1 MKILKR
7 DIEDDPSLLVQKLR
21 SSWMDLTNDYSQETF
36 LNEFKLHLK
45 WGTNQTM
52 CMLIL
57 HLPILLARE
66 VKYIQMELLKHSR
79 PEAR

>member
-36 LNEFKLHLK
+36 LNEFKLPLK
-45 WGTNQTM
+45 WSTSQTM

-57 HLPILLARE
+57 HLPIHLESEERFT
-66 VKYIQMELLKHSR
+66 QMELLKHSLL
-79 PEAR
+79 EAR